1 MLAVGI
7 TEETRSRDYEIEDL
21 EMVVM
26 SLCNCLTSPV
36 HCLLSDKSQSDA
48 IFAHSAFIN
57 YLHTGTRSWITQ
69 KLPLG
74 MVQPLQKL

>member
-48 IFAHSAFIN
+48 IFAHFSF
-57 YLHTGTRSWITQ
+57 H
-69 KLPLG
+69 
-74 MVQPLQKL
+74 